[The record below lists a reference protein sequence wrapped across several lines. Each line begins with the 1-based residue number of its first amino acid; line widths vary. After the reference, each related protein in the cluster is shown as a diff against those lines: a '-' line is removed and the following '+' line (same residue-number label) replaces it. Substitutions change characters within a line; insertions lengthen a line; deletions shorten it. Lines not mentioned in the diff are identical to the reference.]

1 MGRGKVI
8 RYIHRIITKKDKT
21 MKKLFKYTLSMVA
34 LCGVLTSCSDETTTD
49 GVFNPNNGKE
59 LISLSGNDNGVTR
72 AALTRGGF
80 SAETKVEM
88 RIKAI
93 NKNDAIAK
101 ARYAEATATASAAT
115 GSDLSNLSYA
125 SGLERYWDDAFG
137 RESQLTIYAFAI
149 PGQTSATLPTW
160 SKSEWTAVDAQTNPN
175 WYTSSADDTQ
185 VSWSVASEQTPKTM
199 TAQDL
204 TYSNNISLNG
214 KGGRYTYKYENDAW
228 VENKFGDGP
237 LTWTPKT
244 NNTGETTGRFDKG
257 HLVFNHALAWIE
269 INLKEGN
276 GFNNNDNTDF
286 VWTKDQKAT
295 SQNITLT
302 GFNTE
307 GTFDVATGNWI
318 EDNTLKSSLIT
329 QMDEKTGTTDK
340 KTTRKLYAYVV
351 PGTNLHETTA
361 NVVEFEI
368 DNAKYYVTGKQI
380 AEAIR
385 SYYTTGEG
393 SKDTEMAEKYKDF
406 TTIELGKHYVI
417 NLSVAKKSIERI
429 TAAIVDWETVNS
441 NDADAKNTY
450 PEFSLD
456 DRGVKLDNDDIA
468 KFKLYRATKTAG
480 DYITGKTEPNYDWN
494 TGYSDKATKS
504 WDAPNSVWKT
514 DWFWENNLTYYHF
527 RAVGDV
533 DNASA
538 EPTFS
543 INTDAD
549 NGDYFVIKSGTL
561 NGSDYKDY
569 IWGAPFKDHEG
580 NLTYSTSD
588 GFDNASGTNHQ
599 LSQAIG
605 TTANDIKM
613 LLFHMT
619 SQITVNV
626 KTTTDASKVTLKN
639 DKGTTKVEIL
649 NILPD
654 GKVLMGN
661 GLVSTTSTVRKESEM
676 STGSYTAE
684 SGTAGAK
691 MEGFSFGIVP
701 QPLTYSGGTIGLR
714 ITTPDGNQYI
724 VKDLSTCTAT
734 VSTNNLAN
742 PYTPATGNN
751 YTINAWYPNY
761 KYNYTVTIK
770 KTGVERITAAVVN
783 WEDVIGDLGTID
795 LEN

>member
-1 MGRGKVI
+1 
-8 RYIHRIITKKDKT
+8 

-34 LCGVLTSCSDETTTD
+34 LCGALASCSDETTTD
-49 GVFNPNNGKE
+49 GIFNPNNGKE

-93 NKNDAIAK
+93 NKNDASAK

-115 GSDLSNLSYA
+115 GSDLSNLSYK

-160 SKSEWTAVDAQTNPN
+160 SKSEWTAVDAQTNLN

-185 VSWSVASEQTPKTM
+185 VSWSVASEQTPETM

-204 TYSNNISLNG
+204 TYSNNISESG
-214 KGGRYTYKYENDAW
+214 KGGRYAYKYENDAW
-228 VENKFGDGP
+228 TETKFGDGP
-237 LTWTPKT
+237 LVWTAKT
-244 NNTGETTGRFDKG
+244 DNAGETTGKFDKG

-269 INLKEGN
+269 INLKEGD
-276 GFNNNDNTDF
+276 GFNNSANTDF
-286 VWTKDQKAT
+286 TWTKSQASAT
-295 SQNITLT
+295 QNITLT

-307 GTFDVATGNWI
+307 GTFDVAAGNWI

-329 QMDEKTGTTDK
+329 QMDEKTGTPDK

-351 PGTNLHETTA
+351 PCTNLYETTT

-385 SYYTTGEG
+385 SYYANGEG
-393 SKDTEMAEKYKDF
+393 KNAEKATEYQNF
-406 TTIELGKHYVI
+406 TTIKSGKHYVI

-441 NDADAKNTY
+441 DDADAKNTY

-456 DRGVKLDNDDIA
+456 DRGTKFNNSDIT

-480 DYITGKTEPNYDWN
+480 DYITGKTEPNYDWK

-504 WDAPNSVWKT
+504 WDATNSVWKT

-533 DNASA
+533 NNASA

-543 INTDAD
+543 INTDAN

-561 NGSDYKDY
+561 NDSDYKDY
-569 IWGAPFKDHEG
+569 IWGAPFKDHKG
-580 NLTYSTSD
+580 NLTYSTTD
-588 GFDNASGTNHQ
+588 GFDNASDTNHQ

-639 DKGTTKVEIL
+639 DEGTTKVEIL
-649 NILPD
+649 NILPN

-661 GLVSTTSTVRKESEM
+661 GLVSTTSTDREESEM
-676 STGSYTAE
+676 SAGSYTAE

-734 VSTNNLAN
+734 VSANNLVN
-742 PYTPATGNN
+742 PYPLATATGNN

>member
-1 MGRGKVI
+1 
-8 RYIHRIITKKDKT
+8 
-21 MKKLFKYTLSMVA
+21 MKKIFKYTLPVVA
-34 LCGVLTSCSDETTTD
+34 LCATLASCSDDTTTD

-80 SAETKVEM
+80 SAKTKVEM

-93 NKNDAIAK
+93 NKNDASAK

-160 SKSEWTAVDAQTNPN
+160 SKSGWTAVDAQTNPN
-175 WYTSSADDTQ
+175 WFISTADDTQ
-185 VSWSVASEQTPKTM
+185 VSWSVASEQTSETM

-204 TYSNNISLNG
+204 TYSNNISKSG
-214 KGGRYTYKYENDAW
+214 KGGRYAYKYENDAW
-228 VENKFGDGP
+228 TENKFGDGP

-244 NNTGETTGRFDKG
+244 TATDETTGRFDKG

-286 VWTKDQKAT
+286 VWTKDQKAA

-307 GTFDVATGNWI
+307 GTFDVAKGEWI
-318 EDNTLKSSLIT
+318 KDNTLKSSLIT
-329 QMDEKTGTTDK
+329 QMDEKTGTPDK

-351 PGTNLHETTA
+351 PCTNLYETTT

-441 NDADAKNTY
+441 DDADAKNTY

-456 DRGVKLDNDDIA
+456 DRGTKFSNSDIT

-480 DYITGKTEPNYDWN
+480 DYITGETEPNYDWK
-494 TGYSDKATKS
+494 TGYSDKANKS
-504 WDAPNSVWKT
+504 WDATNSVWKT

-527 RAVGDV
+527 RAVGDF

-538 EPTFS
+538 EPTFA
-543 INTDAD
+543 INNDAN

-561 NGSDYKDY
+561 TGSDYKDY

-580 NLTYSTSD
+580 NLTYSTTD

-626 KTTTDASKVTLKN
+626 KTTTDASKVTLK
-639 DKGTTKVEIL
+639 DGDETTKVEIL

-701 QPLTYSGGTIGLR
+701 QPLSYSGGTIGLR

-734 VSTNNLAN
+734 VSANNLAN